1 MSSKVVAFVA
11 VMSALGNVLSLLS
24 IKIAPIMPS
33 LPLGPIHVSVAL
45 DLSHV
50 ATFIAALFGGPTI
63 GGLTGLIGGLVAA
76 NEFGFSQGNLITG
89 FGLPLGKAI
98 TGFVAGLIFRYLHIL
113 DGRKLQMVLATLA
126 SWLPEGGYT
135 SLLLLVI
142 IPEVLSKT
150 ETEKAA
156 MISFFRPVTAGILVK
171 ASVEMIIMG
180 LILTAILRNRGFTEY
195 IKSVFM

>member
-195 IKSVFM
+195 IKSVFT